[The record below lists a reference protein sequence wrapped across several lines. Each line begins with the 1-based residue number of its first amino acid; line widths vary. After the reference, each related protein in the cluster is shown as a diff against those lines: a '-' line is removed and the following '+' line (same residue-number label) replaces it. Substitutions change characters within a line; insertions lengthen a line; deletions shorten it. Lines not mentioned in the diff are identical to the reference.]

1 MKRRRIYGRHR
12 LSRDA
17 ERLAWLAQGL
27 ADSGSRLEDAWLESE
42 IAGLV
47 DRLLKAGDEDALNQA
62 LDRLHETNSRAY
74 DELADLIEAGCEV
87 SRAGEAGNG
96 TARLLI
102 ALPVLA
108 WSRYAI
114 PTRSVPKQMLDALRA
129 QLSAH
134 VLGAEARVHFADY
147 LYSPDQLPQGYAE
160 TRAFAEEL
168 WNAAAAGRDMKVDAR
183 RLPESQV
190 FVSDVR
196 YLMAAVQV
204 PAGRPVF
211 RWNEADGGRP
221 ASLAAWREQGGPNF
235 QGLLTGCAYEALLP
249 DAYFAAWRQADRD
262 TRPFALR
269 AAVEYLKTLFNEPAN
284 RIRAVA
290 APYYEHWLEEWRVGF
305 TLANSDEVVHGV
317 TWPLLGHEDEN
328 ADLGAEIEALLKST
342 GIGEVRMLD
351 TRMPLEY
358 CEDCGAPLFPN
369 PDGENVHAELPED
382 MQGTPAQLH

>member
-27 ADSGSRLEDAWLESE
+27 AESGSRLEDAWLEAE
-42 IAGLV
+42 IESLI

-62 LDRLHETNSRAY
+62 LDRLHETNGRAY

-87 SRAGEAGNG
+87 SRVGD
-96 TARLLI
+96 TARLII

-114 PTRSVPKQMLDALRA
+114 PTRSLPKPGLDALRA

-147 LYSPDQLPQGYAE
+147 LFSPDQLPQGYCE
-160 TRAFAEEL
+160 TRAFADDL
-168 WNAAAAGRDMKVDAR
+168 WNAAAAGKDLKVDGR
-183 RLPESQV
+183 RLADSQV

-196 YLMAAVQV
+196 YVLAAVQV
-204 PAGRPVF
+204 PVGRPVF
-211 RWNEADGGRP
+211 RWNETDGGRP
-221 ASLAAWREQGGPNF
+221 AALAVWREQGGPNF
-235 QGLLTGCAYEALLP
+235 QNLLTGCAYELLLP

-262 TRPFALR
+262 TRPFALK

-305 TLANSDEVVHGV
+305 TLANSDDVVHGV
-317 TWPLLGHEDEN
+317 TWPLLGQEDEN
-328 ADLGAEIEALLKST
+328 TDLGPEIEALLKST
-342 GIGEVRMLD
+342 GIGEVRILD

-358 CEDCGAPLFPN
+358 CDDCGAPLFPN

-382 MQGTPAQLH
+382 VQGAPAQLH

>member
-27 ADSGSRLEDAWLESE
+27 ADSGSRLEDAWLEAE
-42 IAGLV
+42 ISALI
-47 DRLLKAGDEDALNQA
+47 DRLLKSGDEDALNQA

-74 DELADLIEAGCEV
+74 DELADLIEAGCEGSQV
-87 SRAGEAGNG
+87 GD
-96 TARLLI
+96 TARLLV

-108 WSRYAI
+108 WSRYSI
-114 PTRSVPKQMLDALRA
+114 PTRSVPKAVLDALRA
-129 QLSAH
+129 QIAAH

-160 TRAFAEEL
+160 TRAFADHL
-168 WNAAAAGRDMKVDAR
+168 WNAAAAGKDLKVDAR

-196 YLMAAVQV
+196 YLLAAVQV
-204 PAGRPVF
+204 PVGRPVF
-211 RWNEADGGRP
+211 RWNEPDGGRT

-235 QGLLTGCAYEALLP
+235 QSLLTGCAYEVLLP
-249 DAYFAAWRQADRD
+249 DAYFAAWRQADRE
-262 TRPFALR
+262 TRPFAVK

-284 RIRAVA
+284 RIRAIA
-290 APYYEHWLEEWRVGF
+290 APYYEHWLEEWRIGF
-305 TLANSDEVVHGV
+305 TLANSDDVVHGV
-317 TWPLLGHEDEN
+317 TWPLLGQEDEN
-328 ADLGAEIEALLKST
+328 ADLGPEIEALLKST
-342 GIGEVRMLD
+342 GIGEVRILD

-369 PDGENVHAELPED
+369 PEGENVHAELPED

>member
-27 ADSGSRLEDAWLESE
+27 ADSGSRLEDVWLEAE
-42 IAGLV
+42 IAGLI
-47 DRLLKAGDEDALNQA
+47 DRLLKAGDEEALNQA

-87 SRAGEAGNG
+87 SQVGD

-114 PTRSVPKQMLDALRA
+114 PTRSVPKPLLDVLRA

-147 LYSPDQLPQGYAE
+147 LFSPDQLPQGYSE
-160 TRAFAEEL
+160 TRAFADSL
-168 WNAAAAGRDMKVDAR
+168 WSAAAAGKDLKVDSR
-183 RLPESQV
+183 RLAESQV

-204 PAGRPVF
+204 PVGRPVF
-211 RWNEADGGRP
+211 RWNEADGGR
-221 ASLAAWREQGGPNF
+221 AAALAAWREQGAPNF
-235 QGLLTGCAYEALLP
+235 QGLLTGCAYEVLLP

-262 TRPFALR
+262 TRPFALK
-269 AAVEYLKTLFNEPAN
+269 AAVDYLKTLFNEPAN
-284 RIRAVA
+284 RIRAIA
-290 APYYEHWLEEWRVGF
+290 APYYEHWLEEWRISF
-305 TLANSDEVVHGV
+305 TLANSDDVVHGV
-317 TWPLLGHEDEN
+317 TWPLLGQEDEN
-328 ADLGAEIEALLKST
+328 ADLGQEIETLLKAT
-342 GIGEVRMLD
+342 GIGEVRLLD

-358 CEDCGAPLFPN
+358 CDDCGAPLFPN
-369 PDGENVHAELPED
+369 ADGENVHAELPED
-382 MQGTPAQLH
+382 MAGTPAQLH